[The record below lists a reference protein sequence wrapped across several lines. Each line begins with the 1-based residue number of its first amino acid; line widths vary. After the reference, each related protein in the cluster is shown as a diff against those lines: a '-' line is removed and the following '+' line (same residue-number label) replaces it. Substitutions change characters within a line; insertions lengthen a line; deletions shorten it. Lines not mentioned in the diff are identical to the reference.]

1 MHEKGSLINILKDNE
16 FSKSREVL
24 AAKRKN
30 QFRQGKGNCPNA
42 TRELTEAEEDALF
55 ENGQFGVQDPKS
67 LQRAFWWFLSLHFGW
82 RARDESRK
90 LCWGDVGLAN
100 DPETDSEYVVWKS
113 ERGSKTRIGQDG
125 GPQRA
130 FEPKAHASNNKSRC
144 SVEFYKAF
152 RSHRSEAMLEPD
164 APFYLAIN
172 YRRKPNDKVRYL
184 DRPLGKSEIDKF
196 LKDAF
201 AAANLDDTNNKV
213 SNHSV
218 RKTSVGQL
226 LEADVQPNF
235 VAQLRGHKN
244 LKSLDSYHSA
254 SLKRQREMSATL
266 KREPGTSAQSE
277 ETK

>member
-30 QFRQGKGNCPNA
+30 LVRQGKGNCPNA

-67 LQRAFWWFLSLHFGW
+67 LQRALWWFLSLHFGW

-90 LCWGDVGLAN
+90 LCWGDVGLAS
-100 DPETDSEYVVWKS
+100 DPETDSEYLVWKS
-113 ERGSKTRIGQDG
+113 ERGSKTRTGQDG
-125 GPQRA
+125 GHQRA

-144 SVEFYKAF
+144 PVEFYKAF
-152 RSHRSEAMLEPD
+152 RSHRPEAMLEPD
-164 APFYLAIN
+164 ASFYLAIN
-172 YRRKPNDKVRYL
+172 HRRKPNDKVWYL
-184 DRPLGKSEIDKF
+184 DRPLGKNEIGKF

-201 AAANLDDTNNKV
+201 AAAKLDDTNKKKV

-218 RKTSVGQL
+218 RKTSVGRL

-235 VAQLRGHKN
+235 VAELSGHKF
-244 LKSLDSYHSA
+244 LPERIL
-254 SLKRQREMSATL
+254 
-266 KREPGTSAQSE
+266 TSSKAARLTSTFSVVISRRSQG
-277 ETK
+277 